1 MRWRRLDVPGSDEC
15 ALAQL
20 QAGWSVGGVAQFMHA
35 GRPARLAYRV
45 DCDSA
50 WHTTNGEVS
59 GHLGADAFSL
69 VVHRDDAGDWHVDGR
84 AAPALTGLVDLDL
97 GFTPAT
103 NLFPLRRLALAPGA
117 GAMAEAAWLDDADWR
132 LKRLPQRYERRDRT
146 SYWYESPATGYAAL
160 LRVTSDGFVRDYP
173 GLWTAID

>member
-1 MRWRRLDVPGSDEC
+1 MRWTRLDVPGSDEC
-15 ALAQL
+15 ALVPRHT
-20 QAGWSVGGVAQFMHA
+20 GWRVAGVAEFIHA

-50 WHTTNGEVS
+50 WRTTSGEVS

-69 VVHRDDAGDWHVDGR
+69 VVRRDDAGDWHIDGG
-84 AAPALTGLVDLDL
+84 AAPLLAGLVDLDL

-103 NLFPLRRLALAPGA
+103 NFFPLRRLKLAPGET
-117 GAMAEAAWLDDADWR
+117 AMAEAAWLDDADWR
-132 LKRLPQRYERRDRT
+132 VKRLPQRYERRDRT
-146 SYWYESPATGYAAL
+146 SYWYESPTAGYAGL
-160 LRVTSDGFVRDYP
+160 LRVTDDGFVRDYP